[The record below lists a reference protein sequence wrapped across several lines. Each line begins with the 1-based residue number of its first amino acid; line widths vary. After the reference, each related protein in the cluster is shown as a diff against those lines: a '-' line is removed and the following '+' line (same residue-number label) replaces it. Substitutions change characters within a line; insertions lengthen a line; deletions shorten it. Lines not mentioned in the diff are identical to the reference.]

1 MPLLFSQGEFL
12 RRGGEQVLINK
23 IITNANIA
31 LRRLKGRKGQTL
43 VEYALILAFISVVAI
58 AVLIALGNQIKGV
71 FTTITSQI
79 AIASSSH

>member
-1 MPLLFSQGEFL
+1 M
-12 RRGGEQVLINK
+12 INK
-23 IITNANIA
+23 VITNATIA
-31 LRRLKGRKGQTL
+31 LRRMKSRKGQTL